1 MKISISGGCER
12 DMDLFLIEELVAG
25 RDLLVWLF
33 NRCKLEE
40 PVLDT
45 ISNPVV
51 LAMPG

>member
-1 MKISISGGCER
+1 MKISTSGVREQ
-12 DMDLFLIEELVAG
+12 DMDIFLIEELLAD
-25 RDLLVWLF
+25 RDMLVLLF